1 LEETALTT
9 TAPWTRFDRWAGALL
24 MLFAVIVAVA
34 TILVAPKASEP
45 LLMVAVVVA
54 GLVSTGVPV
63 VAIYGLSV
71 GRAWARPVA
80 VALLWLAIL
89 EGLLEILSALTRGSL
104 YFPLGAIAAVFV
116 LRMRPA
122 ERPPWLAGGGR
133 VLAIALALTLLA
145 YGLPPAAEYVMRPGN
160 TPLSVAPEA
169 LALTV
174 LLQCTPSDGPAK
186 EIRATASWKWREH
199 ELLAHGQDALAFRW
213 SVIDNDEEPQQ
224 PLFADLLRLRDAPG
238 TGFTVTAAGET
249 IYPGRSGASG
259 PFWLGDEGPSGDIVR
274 TLEQEAEMNGAHVEP
289 VMIEVDAQRLRD
301 DTFLMVLAP
310 DPLYLANTTTSGYGH
325 ATITLDVGYVHAG
338 RWTVWADS
346 VGCAW

>member
-1 LEETALTT
+1 
-9 TAPWTRFDRWAGALL
+9 
-24 MLFAVIVAVA
+24 MLFAIIAALVS
-34 TILVAPKASEP
+34 ILVASKTPEP
-45 LLMVAVVVA
+45 LLIAAVVVA
-54 GLVSTGVPV
+54 GLLSAGVPL
-63 VAIYGLSV
+63 VAVYGLSV

-80 VALLWLAIL
+80 VTLLWWAIL
-89 EGLLEILSALTRGSL
+89 TGLLEVLSALTRSSL
-104 YFPLGAIAAVFV
+104 NVPLGAIAAVLV

-160 TPLSVAPEA
+160 SPLSVASEA
-169 LALTV
+169 LAFTAT
-174 LLQCTPSDGPAK
+174 LQCTPSDGPAK

-213 SVIDNDEEPQQ
+213 SVIDNDEDPQQ

-249 IYPGRSGASG
+249 TYPGRSGASG
-259 PFWLGDEGPSGDIVR
+259 PFWLGDEGPSGDVVR
-274 TLEQEAEMNGAHVEP
+274 ALEQDAEMNGAHVEP
-289 VMIEVDAQRLRD
+289 VMIEVDTQRLRD

-310 DPLYLANTTTSGYGH
+310 DSLYLADTSTSGYGH
-325 ATITLDVGYVHAG
+325 ATITLEVGYVHAG